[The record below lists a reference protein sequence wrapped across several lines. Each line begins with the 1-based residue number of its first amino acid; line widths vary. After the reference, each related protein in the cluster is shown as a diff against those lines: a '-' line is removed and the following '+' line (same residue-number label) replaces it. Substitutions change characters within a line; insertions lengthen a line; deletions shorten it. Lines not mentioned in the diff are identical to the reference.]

1 MKGKHSFNTSCH
13 IGVLVVGRR
22 KESLRE
28 PSKRKI
34 NPDFQEKQSD
44 QSKLHSHHDAR
55 QRAGCDSDSQ
65 VDIAVG
71 NGVWR
76 NEKSFLH
83 VHGRR
88 DSAKRSW
95 LVHSQELVMTRNQVF
110 VTIIGHMVAVS
121 TTAEIAEAT
130 AQDMVK
136 GDIYFAMQKAKEFGE
151 VRATIKM
158 RICTVNVDGIAG

>member
-1 MKGKHSFNTSCH
+1 
-13 IGVLVVGRR
+13 
-22 KESLRE
+22 
-28 PSKRKI
+28 
-34 NPDFQEKQSD
+34 
-44 QSKLHSHHDAR
+44 
-55 QRAGCDSDSQ
+55 
-65 VDIAVG
+65 
-71 NGVWR
+71 
-76 NEKSFLH
+76 
-83 VHGRR
+83 
-88 DSAKRSW
+88 
-95 LVHSQELVMTRNQVF
+95 MTRNQVF